1 MERKVKTPCVG
12 VCSTV
17 FGDQV
22 CRGCKRFHH
31 EVIEWNG
38 YTDIQKETVWNRL
51 ESLKVLIMKSKIC
64 LRSGELIV
72 TNTRLKPIDLET
84 TDNKAHIG
92 INIRLSNEST
102 SIIRCRRMSIVVAL
116 IEPSIAEYNNWDF
129 TSTEVLTRSAVK
141 PPFLGLIP
149 LIPAFNEL
157 EKTP

>member
-51 ESLKVLIMKSKIC
+51 ESLKVLIMKSKIFIENQVLLQSKLDYLKISYYDKVDPYC
-64 LRSGELIV
+64 WVFDLIKQASQSI
-72 TNTRLKPIDLET
+72 NDLSEFGLKPLFEPDVELVEL
-84 TDNKAHIG
+84 K
-92 INIRLSNEST
+92 R
-102 SIIRCRRMSIVVAL
+102 L
-116 IEPSIAEYNNWDF
+116 IEEELF
-129 TSTEVLTRSAVK
+129 TLSDAHYQRYFA
-141 PPFLGLIP
+141 
-149 LIPAFNEL
+149 L
-157 EKTP
+157 EDNYRA

>member
-51 ESLKVLIMKSKIC
+51 ESLKVLIMKSKI
-64 LRSGELIV
+64 LIENKV
-72 TNTRLKPIDLET
+72 LLQSKLDSLKISYYDKVDPYYWVFDLIKQASQSINDLSEFGLKPLFEPDVELVEL
-84 TDNKAHIG
+84 K
-92 INIRLSNEST
+92 R
-102 SIIRCRRMSIVVAL
+102 L
-116 IEPSIAEYNNWDF
+116 IEEELF
-129 TSTEVLTRSAVK
+129 TLSAAHYQRY
-141 PPFLGLIP
+141 F
-149 LIPAFNEL
+149 AL
-157 EKTP
+157 EDNYRV